1 MDNQDELALRLRE
14 RIERRLDQL
23 LPPETDAPQ
32 NLHRAM
38 RYSAMAPGKRLRATI
53 ALLAAQTR
61 PGGDDLALGFACAI
75 EMVHAASL
83 VIDDLPMM
91 DDASMRRGQPAAH
104 RIFGEDT
111 ATLAAFALLNRA
123 YGVLAAEQA
132 LSMNLRVE
140 LIGMLHDAV
149 GSAGLTGGQELDLH
163 RDNATGGVD
172 AVSDM
177 YHRKTGVLFIVAAEG
192 GARIAGLTGEQLHA
206 ISAFARQVGLAY
218 QLADDLADDLAPG
231 GGEAPGVIPL
241 LGRRRSQRLLVRLLE
256 RAVRS
261 IDPLGDAGVPLAAF
275 IRRVFNTAT
284 LNTSRTSRIASG

>member
-1 MDNQDELALRLRE
+1 MDSQDELAARLRE
-14 RIERRLDQL
+14 RIERRLDEL
-23 LPPETDAPQ
+23 LPPDTDAPQ

-38 RYSAMAPGKRLRATI
+38 RYSALAPGKRLRGTM

-61 PGGDDLALGFACAI
+61 PGCDDLALGFACAV

-91 DDASMRRGQPAAH
+91 DDASMRRGQPATH

-132 LSMNLRVE
+132 LSMDQRVE

-163 RDNATGGVD
+163 QDYTTGGVD

-192 GARIAGLTGEQLHA
+192 GARIAGLTGQQLHA
-206 ISAFARQVGLAY
+206 VSTFARQVGLAY

-231 GGEAPGVIPL
+231 GGAEPGVIPL
-241 LGRRRSQRLLVRLLE
+241 LGRRRSQRLLVRLLD
-256 RAVRS
+256 RAARS
-261 IDPLGDAGVPLAAF
+261 IDPLGDAGAPLAAF
-275 IRRVFNTAT
+275 MRRVFNTAT
-284 LNTSRTSRIASG
+284 LNTSRTSRIASA